1 MIKRII
7 QLLTKSFN
15 KRKLEEAKA
24 YFNEGVKKQN
34 LKDDIGAIEDF
45 NRANKICPKYAI
57 PYYNRAFIYMRL
69 KQYENAIQDFDKALR
84 LEPKNVKSYYYFNA
98 YYNRARAKCCVND
111 YKGAISDFTNSLK
124 EKPNVISSYHY
135 KGQKLKK
142 DNKKGNNG
150 TSVTWMNYQKLMNY
164 IFDTPDNKNINFHEK
179 SFITEVNS
187 TPSKNTSDANTSSIK
202 FRKEEILKSNFIQ
215 KFKIIIIS
223 GVGYFNINEDFNE
236 IESIFKVKFTEKR
249 LAENNAKQPYFIHW
263 NDDKTKLVINTYQ
276 LSFNISDALLRE
288 VAGEILNSK
297 TLKL

>member
-124 EKPNVISSYHY
+124 EKPNVISSYY
-135 KGQKLKK
+135 YRGLCKLQ
-142 DNKKGNNG
+142 
-150 TSVTWMNYQKLMNY
+150 T
-164 IFDTPDNKNINFHEK
+164 
-179 SFITEVNS
+179 
-187 TPSKNTSDANTSSIK
+187 
-202 FRKEEILKSNFIQ
+202 
-215 KFKIIIIS
+215 
-223 GVGYFNINEDFNE
+223 NE
-236 IESIFKVKFTEKR
+236 IESGNTD
-249 LAENNAKQPYFIHW
+249 LALAKKLGFINKGNDYTINNMIMNGF
-263 NDDKTKLVINTYQ
+263 
-276 LSFNISDALLRE
+276 
-288 VAGEILNSK
+288 
-297 TLKL
+297 